1 MVELLKE
8 TRPPACTLSTDD
20 VKGNEREVELV
31 EMAILAGVDVDADW
45 KVPKDVNGVEA
56 LLEVLKL

>member
-8 TRPPACTLSTDD
+8 TRPPACTLFTDD
-20 VKGNEREVELV
+20 VKGNEREVELA
-31 EMAILAGVDVDADW
+31 ETAILAGVDVDVDW

-56 LLEVLKL
+56 LLDVLKL